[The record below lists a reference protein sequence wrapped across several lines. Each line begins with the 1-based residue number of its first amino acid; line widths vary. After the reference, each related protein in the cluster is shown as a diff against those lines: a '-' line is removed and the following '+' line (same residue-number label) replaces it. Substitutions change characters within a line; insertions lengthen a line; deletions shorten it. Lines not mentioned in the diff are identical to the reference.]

1 MGEDKKEEEIRVN
14 NKLLRQVSSFKEEKV
29 QEVSKEEVEE
39 IFSDND
45 DVVESVVFD
54 FCDFDEVDFVS
65 CLKIEESIQ
74 FVCFKI
80 GNEIVCEFMF
90 LIVEMI

>member
-1 MGEDKKEEEIRVN
+1 MGEDKKVEESRVN
-14 NKLLRQVSSFKEEKV
+14 DKLLRQVSSFKEEKV

>member
-1 MGEDKKEEEIRVN
+1 MGEDKKEEESRVN

-29 QEVSKEEVEE
+29 QEVSKEE

-65 CLKIEESIQ
+65 CLKIEENI
-74 FVCFKI
+74 
-80 GNEIVCEFMF
+80 
-90 LIVEMI
+90 

>member
-29 QEVSKEEVEE
+29 YEVSKEEVEE

-45 DVVESVVFD
+45 DVVESVIFD

>member
-1 MGEDKKEEEIRVN
+1 MGEDKKEEESRVN
-14 NKLLRQVSSFKEEKV
+14 NKLLRQGSSFKEEKV

>member
-1 MGEDKKEEEIRVN
+1 MGEDKKEEESRVN

-54 FCDFDEVDFVS
+54 FCDLDGVDFVN
-65 CLKIEESIQ
+65 CLKIEESI
-74 FVCFKI
+74 
-80 GNEIVCEFMF
+80 
-90 LIVEMI
+90 

>member
-1 MGEDKKEEEIRVN
+1 MGEDKKEEESRVN

-54 FCDFDEVDFVS
+54 FCDLDGVDFVS

>member
-1 MGEDKKEEEIRVN
+1 MGEDKKEEESRVN
-14 NKLLRQVSSFKEEKV
+14 NKLLRQVSICSFKEEKV

-65 CLKIEESIQ
+65 CLKIEESI
-74 FVCFKI
+74 
-80 GNEIVCEFMF
+80 
-90 LIVEMI
+90 

>member
-1 MGEDKKEEEIRVN
+1 MGEDKKEKEGRVN

-65 CLKIEESIQ
+65 CLKIEESI
-74 FVCFKI
+74 
-80 GNEIVCEFMF
+80 
-90 LIVEMI
+90 

>member
-1 MGEDKKEEEIRVN
+1 MGKDKKEEESRVN

-65 CLKIEESIQ
+65 CLKIEESI
-74 FVCFKI
+74 
-80 GNEIVCEFMF
+80 
-90 LIVEMI
+90 

>member
-1 MGEDKKEEEIRVN
+1 MGEDKKEEESRVN

-54 FCDFDEVDFVS
+54 FCDFDEVDFVR
-65 CLKIEESIQ
+65 CLKIEESI
-74 FVCFKI
+74 
-80 GNEIVCEFMF
+80 
-90 LIVEMI
+90 

>member
-1 MGEDKKEEEIRVN
+1 MGEDKKVEESRVDD
-14 NKLLRQVSSFKEEKV
+14 KLLRQVSSFKEEKV

>member
-1 MGEDKKEEEIRVN
+1 MGGDKKVEESRVN
-14 NKLLRQVSSFKEEKV
+14 DKLLRQVSSFKEEKV

>member
-1 MGEDKKEEEIRVN
+1 MGEDKKEKESRVN

-39 IFSDND
+39 IFSDD

-54 FCDFDEVDFVS
+54 FCDLDGVDFVS
-65 CLKIEESIQ
+65 CLKIEESI
-74 FVCFKI
+74 
-80 GNEIVCEFMF
+80 
-90 LIVEMI
+90 

>member
-1 MGEDKKEEEIRVN
+1 MGEDKKEEESRVN
-14 NKLLRQVSSFKEEKV
+14 NKLLRKVSSFKEEKV

>member
-1 MGEDKKEEEIRVN
+1 MGEDKKEKESRVN

>member
-1 MGEDKKEEEIRVN
+1 MGEDKKEEESRVN